1 MQGNNFLLIL
11 KNNPP
16 MRRILWLLIVISC
29 PLTLLLAQPVGKS
42 SYETRVAVA
51 GEKMAEKD
59 YYNAVILYEE
69 AFEERQN
76 ESLLPIIAGLH
87 LKLRDYVKAQRA
99 FARFLRRDK
108 NDKYVSLRL
117 DYARALKMTGNY
129 EEAIPEFQKFLE
141 SSPGDSLGE
150 IVQNELAGAE
160 LGKQWA
166 DQTPKLEITAIPK
179 NINSPFSEYSPAYSR
194 SGQLY
199 YGGFNKSE
207 VIIVEEDNQDD
218 IYAKIYTSKSDE
230 KTGWKKPDSLDQ
242 KINRPGFHTGNVAF
256 SPDGNR
262 MYFTRATLQG
272 NEVVESQIF
281 LSVGGD
287 GAWGAPEELVGVN
300 GTYIAKNPA
309 VGELFGKEVLFF
321 SANIEGGYGGF
332 DLYYATLKSEGVYAD
347 PVNLG
352 PKINTG
358 ADEVTPFF
366 FNGTLYFSSTGHPG
380 IGGFDI
386 FYTVWNGT
394 LWSEPRNMGIGFNS
408 PQDDQYFTLDKDG
421 YNGALTSNRPGGKS
435 VYSRTCCDDIFT
447 FKIEKIKADLIV
459 GLFDAGGKQ
468 LNGGTVALS
477 IVDALGEGSPKTIS
491 NPNGNRFDFPLE
503 LDKSYMIRAS
513 HPDYFPDSA
522 KIVTFGL
529 ETSKVFEQRF
539 SFKKLPPPPA
549 PEPEYDTITLQEA
562 IVLENILYDFD
573 DDKIK
578 PEAESDLNVV
588 LELMNQYPDMVIELS
603 SHTDYR
609 GNDLYNERLSQRRA
623 DSAKRWL
630 EQKGVT
636 AGRII
641 AKGYGEN
648 QPRKLTPR
656 QAKLDSLFKEGDVL
670 TTTYIDA
677 LPTENIRELAHGIN
691 RRTEFKIVKGPTSI
705 TIMRTSLRKQGGEKP
720 GPENKPTAA
729 TPAAPPKPTV
739 NISALSSLRGRQD
752 FKGVPIMQF
761 KERVFDFGKVT
772 KGETREH
779 TFEFANIGDTALK
792 IGVVSSCDCTT
803 TEYSTTPVPPGGK
816 GKIRVVFD
824 SSKKDADEIIDVDV
838 ILDNTEPDTGRPIIE
853 RLRYRYTL
861 QK

>member
-1 MQGNNFLLIL
+1 
-11 KNNPP
+11 
-16 MRRILWLLIVISC
+16 
-29 PLTLLLAQPVGKS
+29 
-42 SYETRVAVA
+42 
-51 GEKMAEKD
+51 MAEKD

-69 AFEERQN
+69 AFEERQD
-76 ESLLPIIAGLH
+76 ESLLPMIASLH

-99 FARFLRRDK
+99 LARLLRRDK
-108 NDKYVSLRL
+108 NDKYISLRL

-129 EEAIPEFQKFLE
+129 AEAIPEFKKFLE
-141 SSPGDSLGE
+141 SAPGDSLLE
-150 IVQNELAGAE
+150 IVQNELSGAE
-160 LGKQWA
+160 LGLQWA
-166 DQTPKLEITAIPK
+166 EQTPKIEIKAIEK
-179 NINSPFSEYSPAYSR
+179 NVNSPFSEYSPAFSR
-194 SGQLY
+194 SGRLY
-199 YGGFNKSE
+199 FGGFNRSE

-218 IYAKIYTSKSDE
+218 IYAKIYSSQRDDKGVWSKA
-230 KTGWKKPDSLDQ
+230 DSLDQ

-256 SPDGNR
+256 SSDGNR
-262 MYFTRATLQG
+262 MYFTRAKLQG
-272 NEVVESQIF
+272 NEILESQIL

-287 GAWGAPEELVGVN
+287 GAWGAAEELVGVN
-300 GTYIAKNPA
+300 GPYIAKNPA
-309 VGELFGKEVLFF
+309 VGELFGREVLFF

-352 PKINTG
+352 PKINTS
-358 ADEVTPFF
+358 ADEGTPFF
-366 FNGTLYFSSTGHPG
+366 FNGTLYFSSNGHPG
-380 IGGFDI
+380 IGGLDI

-435 VYSRTCCDDIFT
+435 VYARTCCDDIFT
-447 FKIEKIKADLIV
+447 FTIEKIKADLVV
-459 GLFDAGGKQ
+459 GIFDASGKQ
-468 LNGGTVALS
+468 LNGGSVS
-477 IVDALGEGSPKTIS
+477 VSQVDALGEGSPNTVA

-503 LDKSYMIRAS
+503 LEKSYIIRAS

-522 KIVTFGL
+522 KIVTVGL

-539 SFKKLPPPPA
+539 SLKKLPPPPA
-549 PEPEYDTITLQEA
+549 PEPEYDTITMQEA

-578 PEAESDLNVV
+578 TQAESDLNVV
-588 LELMNQYPDMVIELS
+588 LEIMNQYPDMVIELS

-630 EQKGVT
+630 EQKGIT

-641 AKGYGEN
+641 SKGYGET
-648 QPRKLTPR
+648 QPRKLTTR
-656 QAKLDSLFKEGDVL
+656 QAELDSLFKADDIL
-670 TTTYIDA
+670 TPAYIDA
-677 LPTENIRELAHGIN
+677 LPTEETRELAHAIN
-691 RRTEFKIVKGPTSI
+691 RRTEFKIVKGPTAI

-720 GPENKPTAA
+720 GPETKPAPNAA
-729 TPAAPPKPTV
+729 PATPPKPTV
-739 NISALSSLRGRQD
+739 NISSLSSLRGRQD

-761 KERVFDFGKVT
+761 RERVFDFGKVS
-772 KGETREH
+772 KGEVREH
-779 TFEFANIGDTALK
+779 TFEFANIGDTPLK

-824 SSKKDADEIIDVDV
+824 SSKKEEDEIIDVDV

>member
-1 MQGNNFLLIL
+1 
-11 KNNPP
+11 
-16 MRRILWLLIVISC
+16 MRRIFWPIIVAFC
-29 PLTLLLAQPVGKS
+29 PTVLLLAQPTGKS

-59 YYNAVILYEE
+59 FYNAVILYEE
-69 AFEERQN
+69 AFEER
-76 ESLLPIIAGLH
+76 EDEKLLPLIASLH

-99 FARFLRRDK
+99 YGRFLRRDK
-108 NDKYVSLRL
+108 NNKSIALRF
-117 DYARALKMTGNY
+117 DYGRALKMTGNY
-129 EEAIPEFQKFLE
+129 DEAIAEFQKFLE
-141 SSPGDSLGE
+141 SSPGDSLRE
-150 IVQNELAGAE
+150 LVQNELSGAE
-160 LGKQWA
+160 LGKKWA
-166 DQTPKLEITAIPK
+166 NQAPKLAIEAAEGK
-179 NINSPFSEYSPAYSR
+179 VNSPFSEYSPAFSR

-207 VIIVEEDNQDD
+207 VIIVEEDNQDEV
-218 IYAKIYTSKSDE
+218 YAKIFTSRKDE
-230 KTGWKKPDSLDQ
+230 KGIWGKPDSLDQ
-242 KINRPGFHTGNVAF
+242 KINRPGFHSGNVAF

-272 NEVVESQIF
+272 NELADSKIF

-287 GAWGAPEELVGVN
+287 GAWGAAEELLGVN
-300 GTYIAKNPA
+300 GDYIAKNPV
-309 VGELFGKEVLFF
+309 VGELFGREVLFF

-347 PVNLG
+347 PVSLG
-352 PKINTG
+352 PKINTPG
-358 ADEVTPFF
+358 DEVTPFF
-366 FNGTLYFSSTGHPG
+366 FNGTLYFSSNGHPG
-380 IGGFDI
+380 IGGQDI
-386 FYTVWNGT
+386 FYAVWNGS
-394 LWSEPRNMGIGFNS
+394 LWSEPRNMGIGFNT

-435 VYSRTCCDDIFT
+435 VYARTCCDDIFT
-447 FKIEKIKADLIV
+447 FTIEKIKADLVV
-459 GLFDAGGKQ
+459 GIFDASGKQ
-468 LNGGTVALS
+468 LNGGSIALS
-477 IVDALGEGSPKTIS
+477 TIDALGEGSPKIIA
-491 NPNGNRFDFPLE
+491 NANGNRFDFPLE
-503 LDKSYMIRAS
+503 LDKAYIIRAS

-522 KIVTFGL
+522 KIVTLGL
-529 ETSKVFEQRF
+529 EASKVFEQRF
-539 SFKKLPPPPA
+539 SLKKLPPPPA

-578 PEAESDLNVV
+578 AEAESDLNVV
-588 LELMNQYPDMVIELS
+588 LEIMNQYPDMVIELS

-630 EQKGVT
+630 EQKGIAV
-636 AGRII
+636 GRII
-641 AKGYGEN
+641 AKGYGEG

-656 QAKLDSLFKEGDVL
+656 QAALDSLFKADDVL
-670 TTTYIDA
+670 TPAFIDA
-677 LPTENIRELAHGIN
+677 LADETVRELAHGIN

-705 TIMRTSLRKQGGEKP
+705 TIMRTSLRRQGGEKP
-720 GPENKPTAA
+720 GPEAKPATAPA
-729 TPAAPPKPTV
+729 TPPKPAV
-739 NISALSSLRGRQD
+739 NISSLSSLRGRQD
-752 FKGVPIMQF
+752 LKGVPIMNF
-761 KERVFDFGKVT
+761 RERVFDFGKVT

-779 TFEFANIGDTALK
+779 TFEFANIGDTPLK

-803 TEYSTTPVPPGGK
+803 TEYSTLPVPPGGK

-824 SSKKDADEIIDVDV
+824 SAKKDADEIIDVDV